1 MGAFGARMKQE
12 RERRRVTLDEIA
24 LGTKISTRFLRAIE
38 DEHFEQL
45 PGGIFNKGFIR
56 AYARHLG
63 MDEEQAVADYLAA
76 TGAAAATKT
85 EGNDAVAPPLPG
97 NSRDGAANLPW
108 GLFAVGLLILAL
120 GFSVSGF
127 YSREKLAKSQN
138 LTALKPAT
146 AASGGQTVAP
156 QSAMPQAPMPAQ
168 PESVVVSSQGSSPGA
183 QGSGANAAP
192 PGAFAVSINTTDES
206 WIAITA
212 DGKEILQDTLL
223 AGTRKT
229 ITAEKE
235 IVIKAGNV
243 GSVDF
248 EFNGEALPVQGD
260 DGEVKTLV
268 FDANGLRTAVP
279 QPETMVKPLPRR

>member
-12 RERRRVTLDEIA
+12 RERRGVTLDEIA

-63 MDEEQAVADYLAA
+63 MDEEQIVADYLAA
-76 TGAAAATKT
+76 TGATATKKP
-85 EGNDAVAPPLPG
+85 EANDAVAQPLPQKTSG
-97 NSRDGAANLPW
+97 GTANLPW

-120 GFSVSGF
+120 GFSVFGF
-127 YSREKLAKSQN
+127 YSREKLAKLQN
-138 LTALKPAT
+138 STVVKPSRTAPGEQT
-146 AASGGQTVAP
+146 AAP
-156 QSAMPQAPMPAQ
+156 QSGVPQAPVPAQ
-168 PESVVVSSQGSSPGA
+168 TENVAVASQGSVQRPT
-183 QGSGANAAP
+183 ANATP
-192 PGAFAVSINTTDES
+192 PGAFAVSLTTTDEC

-212 DGKEILQDTLL
+212 DGKEVFQDTLL
-223 AGTRKT
+223 EGARKT
-229 ITAEKE
+229 FTAEKE

-243 GSVDF
+243 GALDF
-248 EFNGEALPVQGD
+248 EFNGEALPVQGE

-268 FDANGLRTAVP
+268 FDVHGLRTAVP
-279 QPETMVKPLPRR
+279 QPEPIVKPQP

>member
-1 MGAFGARMKQE
+1 VGAFGVRMKQE
-12 RERRRVTLDEIA
+12 RERRGVTLDEIA
-24 LGTKISTRFLRAIE
+24 LATKISTRFLHAIE

-76 TGAAAATKT
+76 TGAIAAKKP
-85 EGNDAVAPPLPG
+85 EGNDAVAPPLPED
-97 NSRDGAANLPW
+97 NSGGTANLPW

-138 LTALKPAT
+138 STVVKSVPAALGAQNTAPH
-146 AASGGQTVAP
+146 SGV
-156 QSAMPQAPMPAQ
+156 PQAPMPAGPQ
-168 PESVVVSSQGSSPGA
+168 NIAVSSQGF
-183 QGSGANAAP
+183 GANARP
-192 PGAFAVSINTTDES
+192 PRAFAVSIKTTDEC

-212 DGKEILQDTLL
+212 DEKEIVQDTLL

-243 GSVDF
+243 GALDF
-248 EFNGEALPVQGD
+248 EFNGQALPPQGE

-268 FDANGLRTAVP
+268 FDSKGLRTAVP
-279 QPETMVKPLPRR
+279 QPETMVKPQP